1 MALHLYKVSV
11 LTLLLTI
18 TYCNGFALPA
28 KVAITS
34 STSQKRINTHLHDAS
49 SSSSV
54 GIDDDI
60 SDPSKQGLLSGV
72 FSLVKCNVGSG
83 VFALPF
89 GIASFSDVANWS
101 TVLPASLLMSLC
113 GLLAGYTFYMIPRI
127 SRLGQSDIDLQ
138 CKTKTLAASWEAE
151 VGKDS
156 AWFVSLCLL
165 LTPLGTVLTYSIILG
180 DIISSFVRTA
190 GVTGFM
196 GSRQAS
202 ILTLTYA
209 LLYPLTKL
217 KSLSALAPVSI
228 LGVTGVALTS
238 IFMVMRAL
246 PTSPYFAAGSVLLE
260 SLPMASRPSF
270 GVKGNHFFSPSI
282 FILISMA
289 ACSMLAHCSSQDFC
303 DDLKNS
309 TPKRFKTLV
318 GLGFG
323 FTVLANILVMTA
335 GFLTFGG
342 ACKGMI
348 LNNYSPLDIGATIS
362 RLLVAVSLIGSF
374 PIYTRAIKSAYLE
387 FMYKGKQVSDETSK
401 MVNRIIVGGITA
413 TSLFVSD
420 AGIVISLL
428 GAIMGSAIIYQLP
441 SIIFLKKT
449 KRLVQEGKLKMSN
462 RLYVERIA
470 NRCLTGIGGLL
481 AILGTMVT
489 LKVI

>member
-1 MALHLYKVSV
+1 MKVLPLYKIYVLNLILTVSN
-11 LTLLLTI
+11 
-18 TYCNGFALPA
+18 CNGFVIST
-28 KVAITS
+28 KVSLIS
-34 STSQKRINTHLHDAS
+34 STSPRGIRTKLYDVS
-49 SSSSV
+49 SSTAV
-54 GIDDDI
+54 IDDDNI
-60 SDPSKQGLLSGV
+60 DQSKQGLMSSV

-83 VFALPF
+83 VFALPA
-89 GIASFSDVANWS
+89 GISAFSDVANLN
-101 TVLPASLLMSLC
+101 TVLPAALVMSLC

-127 SRLGQSDIDLQ
+127 SRLGQSDLNLQ
-138 CKTKTLAASWEAE
+138 CKTKTLAASWENE

-180 DIISSFVRTA
+180 DIVSSYIRAA

-196 GSRQAS
+196 GSRQVA
-202 ILTLTYA
+202 ILTLTYG

-217 KSLSALAPVSI
+217 QSLSALAPVSI
-228 LGVTGVALTS
+228 IGVLGVALTS

-246 PTSPYFAAGSVLLE
+246 PHSPYFTAGSVLLE
-260 SLPMASRPSF
+260 SLPIASRPSF

-303 DDLKNS
+303 DDLKNN
-309 TPKRFKTLV
+309 TANRFKVLV

-323 FTVLANILVMTA
+323 FTVLANIVVMTA

-374 PIYTRAIKSAYLE
+374 PIYARAIKSAYLE
-387 FMYKGKQVSDETSK
+387 FVYKGQQVSDETSK
-401 MVNRIIVGGITA
+401 MVNRLIVGCITA
-413 TSLFVSD
+413 TSLLVSD

-449 KRLVQEGKLKMSN
+449 RRLMQEGKLSMSN
-462 RLYVERIA
+462 RLYVERIV
-470 NRCLTGIGGLL
+470 NKCLIGIGGLL

-489 LKVI
+489 LKFI